1 MCVASIIAPLTV
13 SDYAAATLIHV
24 IRYAITG
31 GPGPYASEAE
41 LLQLAA
47 RWAAGSV
54 NFVQLRA
61 RHLDAGPLTSLARKL
76 IAALCPH
83 ARLLVNGRADVAIA
97 AAAAGVH
104 LTSGSHELTPDQ
116 VRRIFALAGRPE
128 PTISVSCHTLEAAQ
142 RARDAAADLIL
153 FAPVFEKRID
163 GEVAVRGVGLD
174 TLHRVCEAV
183 APAKVLALGGVT
195 LDNAQQCIAAGAAG
209 IAGIRL
215 FS

>member
-13 SDYAAATLIHV
+13 SDYAADTLIHV
-24 IRYAITG
+24 VRYAITG
-31 GPGPYASEAE
+31 DPGSCASEAE

-47 RWAAGSV
+47 RWAADSV

-61 RHLDAGPLTSLARKL
+61 RHLDAGPLTGLARKL
-76 IAALCPH
+76 IAVLGPH
-83 ARLLVNGRADVAIA
+83 TKLLVNGRADVAIA
-97 AAAAGVH
+97 AAASGVH
-104 LTSGSHELTPDQ
+104 LTAAPGELTPQQ
-116 VRRIFALAGRPE
+116 VRRIFALAGRTE

-163 GEVAVRGVGLD
+163 GALAVSGVGLE
-174 TLHRVCEAV
+174 TLHRICEAV
-183 APAKVLALGGVT
+183 APLQVLALGGVT
-195 LDNAQQCIAAGAAG
+195 PGSAQQCIDAGAAG